1 MTVNSPTF
9 PLVKSLFLGDN
20 ELFIDIN
27 TVIGEILVMR
37 MSELLGERY
46 KEKPADCTIESHAL
60 MVRGGYIKQVNTG
73 VYTLLP
79 PARRIT
85 QKIERIIREEMDA
98 IDGQEVLFPVV
109 LPADLWKES
118 GRFTSVGKELVR
130 LTDRM
135 GADMVLGMTHE
146 EAAVHLA
153 RDAAKSYAKYPF
165 MIYQLQTKFRDEPRA
180 RGGLIRV
187 REFTMK
193 DAYSFHTNQADLEAY
208 YQRCYVAYERI
219 FRRAGCKNVIA
230 VLSDSGMMGGR
241 VSHEFMLLTA
251 IGEDTLVICDNCDFK
266 ANIEAC
272 ASVVDNSTLGA
283 VEPLTLVPTPEMAT
297 IEEVASYLHKQHK
310 TTCKAVVYQ
319 RNSDDSYVIAFVRG
333 DLEVHETK
341 LRNTIGAEIHPA
353 VITPES
359 GIVAGFI
366 GAKGLDTKKITVL
379 FDRSLE
385 GIGALVCGANQKDY
399 HYTGFNIERDYGKVT
414 YVDVARAIPGGI
426 CPVCGKPTLTISNGI
441 EVGNIFQ
448 LGDKY
453 TKSMNMQYLDEN
465 GQLQYPIMGCYG
477 IGVGRLAA
485 SVCEESHDDYGPIWP
500 ISIAPWEAQICV
512 LRADQE
518 EPKRVGEELYAA
530 LQKAGVDTII
540 DDRTVSA
547 GVVFSE
553 ADLVGAPIRLTVS
566 PRNLADG
573 MIELTTRDKRIKKQV
588 PVAEALST
596 VLALKAQLFAEIME
610 K

>member
-1 MTVNSPTF
+1 MFNKKRCFT
-9 PLVKSLFLGDN
+9 G
-20 ELFIDIN
+20 
-27 TVIGEILVMR
+27 IGENDFMK
-37 MSELLGERY
+37 MSELIGERY

-165 MIYQLQTKFRDEPRA
+165 MIYQIQTKFRDEPRA

-193 DAYSFHTNQADLEAY
+193 DAYSFHTSQADLEQY
-208 YQRCYVAYERI
+208 YNRCYVAYERI
-219 FRRAGCKNVIA
+219 FKRAGCKNVIA

-241 VSHEFMLLTA
+241 VSHEFMLLTD
-251 IGEDTLVICDNCDFK
+251 IGEDTLVLCENCDFK

-272 ASVVDNSTLGA
+272 PSVVDNSALSQTEDLA
-283 VEPLTLVPTPEMAT
+283 LVPTPDMAT
-297 IEEVASYLHKQHK
+297 IEEVAGFLHKPHNA
-310 TTCKAVVYQ
+310 TCKAVVYQ
-319 RNSDDSYVIAFVRG
+319 RNADDSYVVAFVRG
-333 DLEVHETK
+333 DLEIHETK
-341 LRNTIGAEIHPA
+341 LRNAIGAEIHPA
-353 VITPES
+353 VVTPES

-366 GAKGLDTKKITVL
+366 GPKGLDTSKITVL

-385 GIGALVCGANQKDY
+385 GIGALVCGANKVDH
-399 HYTGFNIERDYGKVT
+399 HYTGFNIERDYGKVS
-414 YVDVARAIPGGI
+414 YADVARAIPGGI
-426 CPVCGKPTLTISNGI
+426 CPVCGKPTLRISNGI

-453 TKSMNMQYLDEN
+453 TRSMDMQYLDEN
-465 GQLQYPIMGCYG
+465 GALQYPVMGCYG

-500 ISIAPWEAQICV
+500 ITITPWEAQVCV

-530 LQKAGVDTII
+530 LQKAGVDTIM
-540 DDRTVSA
+540 DDRTISA
-547 GVVFSE
+547 GVMFSE
-553 ADLVGAPIRLTVS
+553 ADLIGAPIRLTVS
-566 PRNLADG
+566 PRNLAAG
-573 MIELTTRDKRIKKQV
+573 MVELTTRDKRVKRQV
-588 PVAEALST
+588 PVSETLAA
-596 VLALKAQLFAEIME
+596 VLELKKELFDQIEGDLI
-610 K
+610 